1 MWLCKQCLEQIPE
14 REKLTHEDFHLAMEM
29 SKEPGAL
36 QARVQVFIQTHMLRV
51 TGQLVPWAD
60 RQKCVMCTQ

>member
-36 QARVQVFIQTHMLRV
+36 QARVQVFIQTHMLRLQV
-51 TGQLVPWAD
+51 NWCLGQTA
-60 RQKCVMCTQ
+60 KSA